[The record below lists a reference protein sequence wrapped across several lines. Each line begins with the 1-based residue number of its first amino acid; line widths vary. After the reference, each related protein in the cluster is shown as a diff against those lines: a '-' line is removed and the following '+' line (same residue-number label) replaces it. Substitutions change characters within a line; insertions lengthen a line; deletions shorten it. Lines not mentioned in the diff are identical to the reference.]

1 MLTRNLFSSL
11 LKHLKTKQATV
22 ITGMRRTGKTTC
34 LKMLLN
40 NVESNNKVYIDLE
53 SISNRLIFEENNYDN
68 IFKQLLLLY
77 NLSEDEK
84 IYLAIDEIQYVKN
97 LPGIVKYL
105 YDNFNIKFLLTGSS
119 SYYIKNLFSE
129 SLSGRKKIFVLN
141 TLDFGEFLI
150 FKNITLP
157 ESDFLKNKFSKNL
170 YEKLKLLYA
179 EFLEYGGFPD
189 VVLSDNVEEKKDI
202 LNDILDSYLMIDIK
216 NFIDFQ
222 DASNIYK
229 LIKVI
234 SSRVSNKL
242 DYTKIANTLNIS
254 KTTVANYIE
263 LFEST
268 FFLTRVDVLSN
279 NPDKEIIKRQKL
291 YLNDNGLLN
300 ILADVPSGAKF
311 ENLIFTQLRTK
322 GDLNYYSLK
331 TGREIDFVFNKNIS
345 FEVKETSDTLDLY
358 KLSKLSENLKISKNY
373 MIYLNPNKITLE
385 NKNYIWGGDIR

>member
-40 NVESNNKVYIDLE
+40 NIESNNKIYIDLK
-53 SISNRLIFEENNYDN
+53 SISNRLIFEEYNYDN

-77 NLSEDEK
+77 NLSKDEK

-97 LPGIVKYL
+97 LTGIVKYL
-105 YDNFNIKFLLTGSS
+105 YDNYNIKFLLTGSS

-170 YEKLKLLYA
+170 YEKLKLLYS

-189 VVLSDNVEEKKDI
+189 VVLTDNVVEKKDI

-216 NFIDFQ
+216 NFVDFQ

-279 NPDKEIIKRQKL
+279 NSDKEIIKRQKL

-322 GDLNYYSLK
+322 GEINYYSLK

-373 MIYLNPNKITLE
+373 MIYLNPNKISLE